1 MYENSII
8 HKAALVPLH
17 ESDFVA
23 KFESNWTIF
32 RGCYNVRDF
41 VVTFENKRQSFFHVL
56 NFQWSWHELKKSTV
70 MLLLNQIPH
79 KNTEEW

>member
-1 MYENSII
+1 MYENSIL
-8 HKAALVPLH
+8 HKAAIVPLH

-41 VVTFENKRQSFFHVL
+41 VVTFENKDKVSFTFQSFNDPGMNWRSQL
-56 NFQWSWHELKKSTV
+56 
-70 MLLLNQIPH
+70 
-79 KNTEEW
+79 